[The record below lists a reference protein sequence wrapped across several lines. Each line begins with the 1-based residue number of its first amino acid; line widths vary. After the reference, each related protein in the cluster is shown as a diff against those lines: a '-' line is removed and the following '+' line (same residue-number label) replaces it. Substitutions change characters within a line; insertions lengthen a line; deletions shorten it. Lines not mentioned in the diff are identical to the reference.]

1 MKHLYFILNL
11 SLCNFGGKVD
21 AVQDLRGILTRIG
34 RFKSLEVQYTK
45 IHVKPLK
52 KLWEDFDLK
61 QRANR
66 IEMEKRGG
74 EISSTSF
81 SSWLPSFYDETLL
94 YLEQEWKWYVNGI
107 LLFFLFLVH
116 KYLCLYIS

>member
-1 MKHLYFILNL
+1 
-11 SLCNFGGKVD
+11 
-21 AVQDLRGILTRIG
+21 
-34 RFKSLEVQYTK
+34 VQYTK

-52 KLWEDFDLK
+52 KLWEDFDVK
-61 QRANR
+61 QRASR

-81 SSWLPSFYDETLL
+81 SSWLPTFYDETLL

-107 LLFFLFLVH
+107 LILFFLFCVHNTCACTLVEQ
-116 KYLCLYIS
+116 KLGFGSNL

>member
-11 SLCNFGGKVD
+11 FLRNFALKVD

-74 EISSTSF
+74 EIISTSF
-81 SSWLPSFYDETLL
+81 SSWLPSFYDETIL
-94 YLEQEWKWYVNGI
+94 YLEQEWNWYVHVI
-107 LLFFLFLVH
+107 LFSLV
-116 KYLCLYIS
+116 LNF

>member
-1 MKHLYFILNL
+1 
-11 SLCNFGGKVD
+11 
-21 AVQDLRGILTRIG
+21 
-34 RFKSLEVQYTK
+34 VQYTK

-74 EISSTSF
+74 EISSASF

-107 LLFFLFLVH
+107 LLLFCSELANTCACTLVEQSWATQ
-116 KYLCLYIS
+116 KMLAPPNSCL